1 MFETLWLNCIL
12 FISFAER
19 SGLRLEMRKQR
30 EGKSKGE
37 KDEWTHLSPKC
48 ERFASCSVTW
58 GFIFSF
64 LHFFLWRVEQ
74 LVKMFSLHND
84 TCTPRITKED
94 AAEET
99 VYICILIPWLSF
111 AMQCGMMHILW
122 EVKHHSNYRNDF
134 AVGRFLSVLCYYYT
148 NNSQMH
154 ILSNTTVQLLL
165 STQNALHY
173 KPHSASLFTNS
184 NSKNQTQ
191 FTSWARLTGL
201 LFTAVEKDI
210 PKSITQKLSLVCTK
224 QSIVTVARQLT
235 GNL

>member
-37 KDEWTHLSPKC
+37 KDEWTHLSPKF

-84 TCTPRITKED
+84 TCTPKITKED
-94 AAEET
+94 AAEDT

-111 AMQCGMMHILW
+111 AMQCGMIHILW

-134 AVGRFLSVLCYYYT
+134 AVGRFLSVLCYTLYT

-154 ILSNTTVQLLL
+154 IQIPLFNCYCPLKTLYITSHIQPHCLLTVTVTIKPNLPPEPGWQGSYLQLWKKTSQRVLLKSCPWFAPNSLL
-165 STQNALHY
+165 SQ
-173 KPHSASLFTNS
+173 
-184 NSKNQTQ
+184 
-191 FTSWARLTGL
+191 
-201 LFTAVEKDI
+201 
-210 PKSITQKLSLVCTK
+210 
-224 QSIVTVARQLT
+224 
-235 GNL
+235 